1 MLTYICI
8 LALEACAQTIHQ
20 VDEGRKVK
28 IYKELAMKDMLT
40 GLYNRNSYDEWVK
53 EKQQADGTLIVTFDL
68 NNLKHCND
76 TMGHAMGDSY
86 IKNAAEII
94 SRVFGSHGRCYRI
107 GGDEFCVVIQNRGG
121 FDLEERLK
129 ELELEQQE
137 FNQSHTIPK
146 IQIAYGFA
154 GFDAEKDMDFEA
166 ARSRADV
173 KMYEKKRALKG
184 GGR

>member
-1 MLTYICI
+1 MY
-8 LALEACAQTIHQ
+8 LA
-20 VDEGRKVK
+20 
-28 IYKELAMKDMLT
+28 AMED
-40 GLYNRNSYDEWVK
+40 
-53 EKQQADGTLIVTFDL
+53 VTAL
-68 NNLKHCND
+68 
-76 TMGHAMGDSY
+76 
-86 IKNAAEII
+86 
-94 SRVFGSHGRCYRI
+94 
-107 GGDEFCVVIQNRGG
+107 VVMSSALSFKTG

>member
-1 MLTYICI
+1 MRWVILISKMLLRSFRVY
-8 LALEACAQTIHQ
+8 LA
-20 VDEGRKVK
+20 
-28 IYKELAMKDMLT
+28 AMED
-40 GLYNRNSYDEWVK
+40 
-53 EKQQADGTLIVTFDL
+53 VTAL
-68 NNLKHCND
+68 VVMK
-76 TMGHAMGDSY
+76 
-86 IKNAAEII
+86 
-94 SRVFGSHGRCYRI
+94 
-107 GGDEFCVVIQNRGG
+107 FCVVIQNRGG

>member
-1 MLTYICI
+1 
-8 LALEACAQTIHQ
+8 
-20 VDEGRKVK
+20 
-28 IYKELAMKDMLT
+28 MLT

-53 EKQQADGTLIVTFDL
+53 EKQQADRTLIVTFDL

-146 IQIAYGFA
+146 IQIAYDFA